1 MLGTAGAGHRRGYRP
16 ITRSPSPHSLTGQPP
31 AQPLRPI
38 RVRACSLPARTDPAA
53 ATPDQTRPRPA
64 AASKQVTQAALQL
77 QRSQASLTPS
87 PCPAYHPPSLLA
99 FPEPVPPP
107 SASPSPPPNSPPY
120 LAAGRLL
127 PLPPPPAAPPA
138 VWLIKQIRGLC
149 ARTDCGLLLAA
160 SAKGSID

>member
-16 ITRSPSPHSLTGQPP
+16 ITRSPSPHSPRANRQPSCCGYP
-31 AQPLRPI
+31 
-38 RVRACSLPARTDPAA
+38 RARLLP
-53 ATPDQTRPRPA
+53 PRPDGPSSSHTGPDETETSSSQQGNPSRIVVA
-64 AASKQVTQAALQL
+64 AKP
-77 QRSQASLTPS
+77 SLVDSS
-87 PCPAYHPPSLLA
+87 PCPAYHPPSSSPS
-99 FPEPVPPP
+99 PEPVPPP